1 MATILIVDD
10 IPANRGV
17 LAILVKH
24 RGHRLLEAADG
35 REALEII
42 RRERPD
48 LVISDIL
55 MPVMDGFELL
65 EALRSDP
72 QLAATRVVFYTA
84 YYEEQEVR
92 RLARDGSVT
101 AVITKPSSP
110 EEMLRIIDE
119 VTGASAPAPTWS
131 EADRARFLAA
141 HERLLVD
148 KLSAQTAALEATNE
162 RLAALVNVNMQLA
175 SARDPDRLLD
185 EVRRA
190 AMALL
195 GARSGVVLAR
205 RPGSDDADPG
215 AVSLLPADADGCS
228 STTPPWK
235 WDRIATRIGG
245 GGALRVGADTGAGQ
259 PPRDRVLRRLIGDRS
274 MLAAPIRSLHAS
286 YGWICLLEKLAA
298 PEFSAED
305 EHLLAILA
313 AQSGRL
319 YENGSLNKH
328 LRHQAEQLRRQID
341 ERAAAERRLATQ
353 YAVSRLV
360 AQATPADDPVP
371 ALLATLCAGLEF
383 AVATLWTVDESDQ
396 RLYCHAVHAA
406 ELDGLAAF
414 AQRTRGLR
422 LARGEG
428 LPGQVWRDG
437 ETVWIEDAPA
447 DPAILRQEE
456 AAASGLH
463 TGIAVPL
470 MSRGEITGV
479 LEVFCVRQ
487 RPFHSETALAV
498 TTIASHIER
507 WRERVTNERR
517 VARLARVHRWLS
529 EVNAA
534 VIRIR
539 DRRRLYREVC
549 RIAVDAGGFGL
560 AWIAQFDAGGR
571 LLKVPAIAGGAGIQ
585 DELQLAAEEPA
596 NPVALALARREL
608 QVVDD
613 LGDARWCDL
622 ALCRRLL
629 ADGLRSLAIVPLIT
643 ENRTVGVVGLAARE
657 PAYFEAGEVSLTR
670 DIVAS
675 LGYAVEFIAN
685 EHRLIRQ
692 AFFDP
697 LTQLPN
703 RNLFVERL
711 DRVLE
716 QARQSGINVAVAVAD
731 VKDFRHVNEV
741 FGRKTADTVLR
752 RIAER
757 LQSVWPDRTYLCRV
771 GGDRFAGMLL
781 GQGSGEVM
789 IGKLIDPVSRTL
801 REPIIIDAH
810 ELSIRMT
817 AGIATFPVDGED
829 AETLMRRAEAA
840 MMHARRRGERYR
852 FFEPK
857 LHGDTAQV
865 LNLEIRLRDAL
876 EHEQF
881 VLHYQPVVA
890 IPTRRVVGLEALL
903 RWQDPESGLV
913 APGKFIPVLEETG
926 LISRVGHWVVRQA
939 MIDCIQ
945 WRAQGLEPPRVAV
958 NVSAVQLHS
967 PRFVNMIE
975 RAVRGFRRSGGLL
988 SLEITESVLMRD
1000 MRETVDKLEAVR
1012 RLGVDIAVDD
1022 FGTGYSSLG
1031 YLARLPVGTL
1041 KIDRSFVSDLA
1052 SSPESMTMVSTI
1064 ISLARSLGLKT
1075 IAEGVETEEQF
1086 RLLHLLR
1093 CDFAQGYLISKA
1105 VPADRIPGLL
1115 TAAASPV

>member
-17 LAILVKH
+17 LAVLVQH

-55 MPVMDGFELL
+55 MPVMDGLELL
-65 EALRSDP
+65 EAMRSDRA
-72 QLAATRVVFYTA
+72 LAAIRMVFYTA
-84 YYEEQEVR
+84 YYEEQEIR
-92 RLARDGSVT
+92 RLISDGSVA

-119 VTGASAPAPTWS
+119 VTGATTPAPAWS
-131 EADRARFLAA
+131 EQDRARFLAA

-148 KLSAQTAALEATNE
+148 KLSAQTAALEAANE

-175 SARDPDRLLD
+175 STSDPDRLLD

-190 AMALL
+190 AMSLL
-195 GARSGVVLAR
+195 GARSGIVLAR
-205 RPGSDDADPG
+205 RVGGEDGGLGD
-215 AVSLLPADADGCS
+215 VRLLPVDEDAFAS
-228 STTPPWK
+228 AAPPWK
-235 WDRIATRIGG
+235 WDRIATRISEGVP
-245 GGALRVGADTGAGQ
+245 LRIGADAGDT
-259 PPRDRVLRRLIGDRS
+259 RRNRLLRRLVGDRS

-305 EHLLAILA
+305 ERLLGILA

-328 LRHQAEQLRRQID
+328 LLDQTEQLRRQVD

-353 YAVSRLV
+353 YSVSRIV
-360 AQATPADDPVP
+360 AQATPGEDPVP

-383 AVATLWTVDESDQ
+383 AVATLWSVDQSGE
-396 RLYCHAVHAA
+396 RLQCHAVHTAD
-406 ELDGLAAF
+406 LDGLDTF
-414 AQRTRGLR
+414 ADRTRELR

-437 ETVWIEDAPA
+437 ETVWIEDASTT
-447 DPAILRQEE
+447 PAILRQNE
-456 AAASGLH
+456 AAAADLH

-470 MSRGEITGV
+470 MSRGEITDV

-534 VIRIR
+534 VIQIR

-549 RIAVDAGGFGL
+549 RIAVDAGGFGM
-560 AWIAQFDAGGR
+560 AWIAQLDTSGH
-571 LLKVPAIAGGAGIQ
+571 LKVPAIAGGIEIQ
-585 DELQLAAEEPA
+585 AELQVAALEPGS
-596 NPVALALARREL
+596 PVGAALTRREI

-613 LGDARWCDL
+613 LADAEWSDL
-622 ALCRRLL
+622 PLCRRIL
-629 ADGLRSLAIVPLIT
+629 AGGFRSLAIVPLIT
-643 ENRTVGVVGLAARE
+643 ESRTVGVVGLAARE
-657 PAYFEAGEVSLTR
+657 PDYFEAGEVSLTR
-670 DIVAS
+670 EIVAS

-685 EHRLIRQ
+685 EHRLVRQ

-703 RNLFVERL
+703 RSLFVERL
-711 DRVLE
+711 DRVLA
-716 QARQSGINVAVAVAD
+716 QARQSGVNVAIAVAD
-731 VKDFRHVNEV
+731 VKNFRHVNEV

-757 LQSVWPDRTYLCRV
+757 LQSIWPDRTHLCRV

-781 GQGSGEVM
+781 GQGSGETM

-801 REPIIIDAH
+801 REPIVVDDH

-852 FFEPK
+852 FFEPQT
-857 LHGDTAQV
+857 HGDTAQI
-865 LNLEIRLRDAL
+865 LNLELRLRNAL
-876 EHEQF
+876 EQEQF
-881 VLHYQPVVA
+881 MLHYQPVVA
-890 IPTRRVVGLEALL
+890 IPTRQVVGLEALL
-903 RWQDPESGLV
+903 RWQDPDQGLV
-913 APGKFIPVLEETG
+913 APSKFIPVLEETG
-926 LISRVGHWVVRQA
+926 LISRVGQWVVRQA

-945 WRAQGLEPPRVAV
+945 WRALGLEPPRVAV
-958 NVSAVQLHS
+958 NVSAVQMHS
-967 PRFVNMIE
+967 PRFVSMIE
-975 RAVRGFRRSGGLL
+975 RAVRGFRKSGARL
-988 SLEITESVLMRD
+988 SLEITESVLMHN
-1000 MRETVDKLEAVR
+1000 MRETIDKLEAIR

-1041 KIDRSFVSDLA
+1041 KVDRSFISDLA
-1052 SSPESMTMVSTI
+1052 TSPQSMTMVSTI

-1075 IAEGVETEEQF
+1075 IAEGVETDEQF

-1093 CDFAQGYLISKA
+1093 CDFAQGFLISNA
-1105 VPADRIPGLL
+1105 VPAEQVPGLL
-1115 TAAASPV
+1115 ATAPSSI

>member
-17 LAILVKH
+17 LAVLVKH
-24 RGHRLLEAADG
+24 RGHRLLEAANG
-35 REALEII
+35 REALEIV

-55 MPVMDGFELL
+55 MPVMDGFELV
-65 EALRSDP
+65 EALRSDQ
-72 QLAATRVVFYTA
+72 QLATTRVVFYTA

-92 RLARDGSVT
+92 RLTLDGSVT

-119 VTGASAPAPTWS
+119 ATGARAPAPTWS
-131 EADRARFLAA
+131 DEDRARFLAA

-148 KLSAQTAALEATNE
+148 KLSAQTAALETTNE

-175 SARDPDRLLD
+175 STSDPARLLD

-190 AMALL
+190 AMSLL
-195 GARSGVVLAR
+195 GARSGVVLTR
-205 RPGSDDADPG
+205 RPGGDTTDRG
-215 AVSLLPADADGCS
+215 GVSLLPVDVEDCA
-228 STTPPWK
+228 STAPPWK
-235 WDRIATRIGG
+235 WDRLARRVTAGLP
-245 GGALRVGADTGAGQ
+245 LRVGADAGAA
-259 PPRDRVLRRLIGDRS
+259 PRDRKLRRLVGNRS
-274 MLAAPIRSLHAS
+274 MLAAPIRSLHAN

-305 EHLLAILA
+305 ERLLAILA

-319 YENGSLNKH
+319 YENGSLNQH
-328 LRHQAEQLRRQID
+328 LRHQTEQLRRQID
-341 ERAAAERRLATQ
+341 ERTAAERRLATQ
-353 YAVSRLV
+353 YAVSRVV
-360 AQATPADDPVP
+360 AQAAPGEDPLPAV
-371 ALLATLCAGLEF
+371 LATLCSGLEF
-383 AVATLWTVDESDQ
+383 AVAALWNVDPNAQ
-396 RLYCHAVHAA
+396 RLYCHAVHAVP
-406 ELDGLAAF
+406 LDGPAAF
-414 AQRTRGLR
+414 ADRTRGLR
-422 LARGEG
+422 LERGQG
-428 LPGQVWRDG
+428 LPGQVWQDG
-437 ETVWIEDAPA
+437 ETVWIEDAST
-447 DPAILRQEE
+447 DPAILRAAA

-470 MSRGEITGV
+470 MSHGEITGV

-487 RPFHSETALAV
+487 RPFHAETALAV
-498 TTIASHIER
+498 TAIASHIER
-507 WRERVTNERR
+507 WRERVSSERR

-534 VIRIR
+534 VIQIR

-560 AWIAQFDAGGR
+560 AWIGQFDGSGR
-571 LLKVPAIAGGAGIQ
+571 HLKVPAVAGEIDIQ
-585 DELQLAAEEPA
+585 AELQAAADDPG
-596 NPVALALARREL
+596 NPVGMALARREI

-613 LGDARWCDL
+613 LADTRWSEFP
-622 ALCRRLL
+622 LCRRIL
-629 ADGLRSLAIVPLIT
+629 AGGLRSLAIVPLIT
-643 ENRTVGVVGLAARE
+643 EHRTVGVVGLAARE
-657 PAYFEAGEVSLTR
+657 TDYFEAGEVSLTR
-670 DIVAS
+670 EIVAS

-703 RNLFVERL
+703 RALFVERL

-716 QARQSGINVAVAVAD
+716 KARQSGVNVAVTVAD

-741 FGRKTADTVLR
+741 FGRKTADAVLR

-757 LQSVWPDRTYLCRV
+757 LQSVWPDRRYLCRV

-781 GQGSGEVM
+781 GQGSGETI

-801 REPIIIDAH
+801 REPILVDDH

-817 AGIATFPVDGED
+817 AGIATFPADGED
-829 AETLMRRAEAA
+829 AETLMRRAESA

-857 LHGDTAQV
+857 VHGDTARV
-865 LNLEIRLRDAL
+865 LNLELRLRNAL
-876 EHEQF
+876 EQEQF
-881 VLHYQPVVA
+881 VLHYQPVVS
-890 IPTRRVVGLEALL
+890 IPTRDVVGLEALI
-903 RWQDPESGLV
+903 RWQDPDKGLV
-913 APGKFIPVLEETG
+913 APSEFIPVLEETG
-926 LISRVGHWVVRQA
+926 MISRVGTWVVRQA

-945 WRAQGLEPPRVAV
+945 WRAAGLEPPRVAV
-958 NVSAVQLHS
+958 NVSAVQLHN

-975 RAVRGFRRSGGLL
+975 RAVRGFRKSGARL
-988 SLEITESVLMRD
+988 SLEITESVLMHD
-1000 MRETVDKLEAVR
+1000 MRETIDKLEAIR

-1031 YLARLPVGTL
+1031 YLTRLPVGTL
-1041 KIDRSFVSDLA
+1041 KVDRSFISDLA
-1052 SSPESMTMVSTI
+1052 TSPQSMTMASTI

-1075 IAEGVETEEQF
+1075 IAEGVETDEQF

-1093 CDFAQGYLISKA
+1093 CDFAQGFLISKA
-1105 VPADRIPGLL
+1105 VPADQVAGLL
-1115 TAAASPV
+1115 AAAPSSI